1 MLVFDKTNLNNC
13 DIKKYKLVFL
23 GIVPVLVE
31 GFLMIIPV
39 MNFIERFYI
48 NPSESVEAAFNLP
61 FFGAS
66 NVTLDFVA
74 FTILFVVCNFVILFS
89 QKKYLCGFCF
99 FGALTSSCLALYRFD
114 EILSIKIFFI
124 IVLFIS
130 LCIKYSYFIS
140 LPLSLFSF
148 FVFTLILSHPD
159 FLGIIEN
166 RGDLIVLEGP
176 MLVIYLGAILFAVI
190 FSILYRFIVLT
201 LWESLAINSHLNQSM
216 TQMTAFN
223 QELQEYAKNR
233 GGEAAQME
241 RLRITRDLHDSC
253 GYVFVNIMCLMEA
266 CCSAKEME
274 WGRVKETFETVRG
287 LASHGLQ
294 ETRKTLRTIREIQ
307 NPMENGLDSLYEIKR
322 IFQNV
327 TNIKVTLDKGNM
339 KNDYGPAVNKILIRT
354 MQEGLTN
361 SVRHGRATEVSVDFR
376 DDGDNLFMTV
386 IDNGIGSKQV
396 IKGIGLAGMEERLNV
411 LGGELKTMP
420 GIEGGFKLEI
430 KIPVIQSLME
440 DYEKSKVN
448 AG

>member
-1 MLVFDKTNLNNC
+1 MIEKNGFLSNLNVKKQTFFYFSLIPAMAEVFLLLIPFMNFFDKFIINGI
-13 DIKKYKLVFL
+13 DDKYLV
-23 GIVPVLVE
+23 
-31 GFLMIIPV
+31 
-39 MNFIERFYI
+39 
-48 NPSESVEAAFNLP
+48 SVKFDFFAF
-61 FFGAS
+61 F
-66 NVTLDFVA
+66 
-74 FTILFVVCNFVILFS
+74 ILFS
-89 QKKYLCGFCF
+89 ISNFIILFSNKHYLNGFCF
-99 FGALTSSCLALYRFD
+99 LGAVTSGSLALYRYS
-114 EILSIKIFFI
+114 EIFTIKIFF
-124 IVLFIS
+124 
-130 LCIKYSYFIS
+130 
-140 LPLSLFSF
+140 
-148 FVFTLILSHPD
+148 
-159 FLGIIEN
+159 
-166 RGDLIVLEGP
+166 LIVL
-176 MLVIYLGAILFAVI
+176 LLTLGIKFSFKKSFFLSFFYILIFTIILHHPKFLGTIDVNLDELEKTFNSCEKIEYFAIIILTLAISF
-190 FSILYRFIVLT
+190 LYRYIVNDVL
-201 LWESLAINSHLNQSM
+201 ESHAIANHLNQSM

-266 CCSAKEME
+266 CCSVREME

-327 TNIKVTLDKGNM
+327 TKIKVTLDKGNM
-339 KNDYGPAVNKILIRT
+339 KNDYGPAVNKILVRT

-376 DDGDNLFMTV
+376 DDGENLFMTV

-411 LGGELKTMP
+411 LGGELKTSP

-430 KIPVIQSLME
+430 KIPIIQTMME
-440 DYEKSKVN
+440 NYEKSKVD

>member
-1 MLVFDKTNLNNC
+1 MFIYKRRNLSNS
-13 DIKKYKLVFL
+13 DVKKFKLIF
-23 GIVPVLVE
+23 
-31 GFLMIIPV
+31 FRIIPAFV
-39 MNFIERFYI
+39 EAFILIIPFMNFIERFYL
-48 NPSESVEAAFNLP
+48 NPHKTVIEAFDLP

-66 NVTLDFVA
+66 NVISDFIVFSLIFVFCN
-74 FTILFVVCNFVILFS
+74 FTILFSN
-89 QKKYLCGFCF
+89 KKYLCGFCF
-99 FGALTSSCLALYRFD
+99 FAALTSGCLSLYRFD
-114 EILSIKIFFI
+114 EILAIKIFFL
-124 IVLFIS
+124 IVLLITIC
-130 LCIKYSYFIS
+130 LKY
-140 LPLSLFSF
+140 SF
-148 FVFTLILSHPD
+148 FVSLGLSFFSTFIFSIILSHPD

-166 RGDLIVLEGP
+166 KDTLIALKGPILIVYLCSIFLTVFFS
-176 MLVIYLGAILFAVI
+176 LVYKFV
-190 FSILYRFIVLT
+190 VLT
-201 LWESLAINSHLNQSM
+201 LWESLAINNHLNQSM

-223 QELQEYAKNR
+223 QELQEYAKKR

-241 RLRITRDLHDSC
+241 RLRITRDLHDSS

-327 TNIKVTLDKGNM
+327 TNIKVSLDKGNM

-376 DDGDNLFMTV
+376 DDGNNLFMTV

-411 LGGELKTMP
+411 LGGELKTSP

-430 KIPVIQSLME
+430 KIPVIPSMME
-440 DYEKSKVN
+440 NYEKSKVN
-448 AG
+448 VS